1 MIFRLFTNIKTL
13 NANNYSF
20 FTGYFL
26 RILLIM
32 NLFCSVKLAGC
43 KRMNASDQVLYTNGS
58 EAEKLSE
65 QMFFWDRYSLNSIGP
80 ISFFRPQ

>member
-43 KRMNASDQVLYTNGS
+43 INAKAVDQLENSTGS
-58 EAEKLSE
+58 AAKNVVE
-65 QMFFWDRYSLNSIGP
+65 QIFF
-80 ISFFRPQ
+80 